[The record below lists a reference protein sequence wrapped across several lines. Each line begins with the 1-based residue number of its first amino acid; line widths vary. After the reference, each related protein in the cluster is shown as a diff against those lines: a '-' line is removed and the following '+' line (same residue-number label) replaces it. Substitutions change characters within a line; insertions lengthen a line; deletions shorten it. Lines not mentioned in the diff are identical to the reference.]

1 MEKLS
6 MTYDYLTVQV
16 THSTKELVQ
25 DVYENLGWEVS
36 SKGIGT
42 INFKRNRKINN
53 KKELKEIE
61 DEIKTSIDNICQLEK
76 AKTNKGTIISL
87 CIGIIGTIV
96 FGAGLS
102 LALEFSLYIMGII
115 LGIVGIVI
123 ALPAYPIYANI
134 CKKETNKALILID
147 EEFDKIMAINL
158 RAPFMLIQQALPAL
172 KKSSAA
178 AIVNIASV
186 VAHAGYPQQSIYT
199 ASKHALLGMT
209 KSIASEYYKHNIRVH
224 AISPGGVYTDMV
236 KISRPDLSPEG
247 MILPEDVAETVH
259 FLLTNR
265 TNAVIDEIIMHR
277 AGKEPFLV

>member
-1 MEKLS
+1 MGNSIKNQLAVITGGGGGIGRAIALKLALAGAKIVLLGGNNLEKLQCVYAEVKKHTDCL
-6 MTYDYLTVQV
+6 MLPGDLTDQTFIKQSV
-16 THSTKELVQ
+16 TEIIQTC
-25 DVYENLGWEVS
+25 G
-36 SKGIGT
+36 GID
-42 INFKRNRKINN
+42 ILINN
-53 KKELKEIE
+53 AGVAQNRAFE
-61 DEIKTSIDNICQLEK
+61 DITL
-76 AKTNKGTIISL
+76 
-87 CIGIIGTIV
+87 
-96 FGAGLS
+96 
-102 LALEFSLYIMGII
+102 
-115 LGIVGIVI
+115 
-123 ALPAYPIYANI
+123 
-134 CKKETNKALILID
+134 

-158 RAPFMLIQQALPAL
+158 RVPFMLIQQVLPAL

-209 KSIASEYYKHNIRVH
+209 KSIASEYYKDNIRVH

-259 FLLTNR
+259 FLLTCR

>member
-1 MEKLS
+1 MGNSIKNQLAVITGGGGGIGRAIALKLALSGVKIVLLGGHNIEKLQS
-6 MTYDYLTVQV
+6 VYAEVKKYTACLMLPGDLTDQSFIRQSVEEIIQ
-16 THSTKELVQ
+16 TC
-25 DVYENLGWEVS
+25 G
-36 SKGIGT
+36 GI
-42 INFKRNRKINN
+42 
-53 KKELKEIE
+53 
-61 DEIKTSIDNICQLEK
+61 D
-76 AKTNKGTIISL
+76 
-87 CIGIIGTIV
+87 
-96 FGAGLS
+96 
-102 LALEFSLYIMGII
+102 
-115 LGIVGIVI
+115 
-123 ALPAYPIYANI
+123 
-134 CKKETNKALILID
+134 ILINTAGVAQNRAFED
-147 EEFDKIMAINL
+147 ITLEEFDKIMAINL

-178 AIVNIASV
+178 AIGNIASV

-199 ASKHALLGMT
+199 ASKHALLGIT

-259 FLLTNR
+259 FLLTHR